1 MKLNSRKI
9 IALVACLV
17 VSVALCTPAMA
28 QDAGALYKSKCASCH
43 AADGSGNTPVGTK
56 MGVKSF
62 AAPEVAKNSDAQ
74 WTEITKK
81 GQGKMPGYDG
91 KLTDDQIKD
100 LVKFCRDLSKGK

>member
-9 IALVACLV
+9 IALVALLV

-28 QDAGALYKSKCASCH
+28 QDAAALYKSKCASCH

-56 MGVKSF
+56 MGVKPFS
-62 AAPEVAKNSDAQ
+62 APEVAKHTDAE

-81 GQGKMPGYDG
+81 GAGKMPGYDG
-91 KLTDDQIKD
+91 KLTDDQIKE
-100 LVKFCRDLSKGK
+100 LIKFCRSLK